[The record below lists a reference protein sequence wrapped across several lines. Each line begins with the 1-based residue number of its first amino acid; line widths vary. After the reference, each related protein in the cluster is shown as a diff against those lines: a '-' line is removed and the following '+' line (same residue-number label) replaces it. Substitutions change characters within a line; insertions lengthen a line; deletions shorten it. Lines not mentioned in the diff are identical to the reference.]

1 MLGLFAFPN
10 LRSIFVAQQTLSRLA
25 GLESCPGLEARSP
38 RPHTRTTTN
47 ASPAKPFAQ
56 R

>member
-1 MLGLFAFPN
+1 MLSLFAFPN

-25 GLESCPGLEARSP
+25 GLESCPGLEARAP
-38 RPHTRTTTN
+38 LCRTHTHAT
-47 ASPAKPFAQ
+47 PAKPFAQ